1 LKRYADFQ
9 IQELSPLVDAAKVA
23 MRQAEQDAK
32 RTYVADSEKY
42 FNLLGDRASYYSGS
56 FYFGYLQSP
65 IQSAETDADGKFVLN
80 VPKQGSFVLAAR
92 AERYV
97 SNDRIGHYYWL
108 QPVSLNGQQQL
119 TQNLS
124 NNNLTSATGT
134 SSLILTKD

>member
-1 LKRYADFQ
+1 
-9 IQELSPLVDAAKVA
+9 

-32 RTYVADSEKY
+32 GTYVADSEKY
-42 FNLLGDRASYYSGS
+42 FKLAGDRASYYSGS
-56 FYFGYLQSP
+56 FYFGYLQSA
-65 IQSAETDADGKFVLN
+65 IQTAETDADGKFLLN

-97 SNDRIGHYYWL
+97 GSDRIEHYYWL